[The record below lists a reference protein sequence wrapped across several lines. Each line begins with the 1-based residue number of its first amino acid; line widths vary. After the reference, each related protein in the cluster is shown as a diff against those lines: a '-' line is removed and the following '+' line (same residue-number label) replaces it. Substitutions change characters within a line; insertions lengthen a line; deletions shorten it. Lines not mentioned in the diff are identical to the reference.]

1 MSVITDRRSEEG
13 FSSSKPDTVCI
24 ICTKKL
30 SGPFVE
36 WLGTDLFICA
46 PCCRTIK
53 KGLMADMVHAV
64 AIADLHD
71 LGYRGETLTRE
82 SIRAPS
88 IHGLPATARR
98 PR

>member
-1 MSVITDRRSEEG
+1 MSVITDRYSGES

-24 ICTKKL
+24 ICKEKL
-30 SGPFVE
+30 WGAFVE
-36 WLGTDLFICA
+36 WHGTDLFICA
-46 PCCRTIK
+46 PCCRKIK
-53 KGLMADMVHAV
+53 NGLMADMVHAA
-64 AIADLHD
+64 AIADLRD
-71 LGYRGETLTRE
+71 LGYHGQTLKRE